1 MCCEDIISKALVHG
15 VSWLGGSY
23 LVKSQHLPGHLAAI
37 VQSDSH
43 PVVDLESQR
52 QSLHRKLAEAGRMIA
67 AVIEGHI
74 WVLYVRSR
82 PAISL
87 RVSLLMSTSRYKCD
101 GLEAST
107 HHLALLVGRH
117 LCDKMLQSS
126 FFWFSKIGVLQL
138 KSGV

>member
-1 MCCEDIISKALVHG
+1 MCCEEIVSKGPWYELAQRVM
-15 VSWLGGSY
+15 Y
-23 LVKSQHLPGHLAAI
+23 LVKGQHLPGHLAAI
-37 VQSDSH
+37 IQSDSH
-43 PVVDLESQR
+43 PVVDLEDRR
-52 QSLHRKLAEAGRMIA
+52 QSLHCTSGEADRIIASMIG
-67 AVIEGHI
+67 GHM
-74 WVLYVRSR
+74 WVLYVRNR

-101 GLEAST
+101 VLESST

-126 FFWFSKIGVLQL
+126 FFWFSKIGILQP